1 MLTRY
6 NNTAYELISRVHQN
20 IHHVRFFFLYLILP
34 PRVGENIVIILYFII
49 TVIVVGSSS
58 THNNTMATE
67 HHNGTREKRTS
78 ISADNDAVART
89 TRDIGSGSV
98 SSVRQAAAA
107 AVRVSAENRRLQTRR
122 PARDTSTC
130 AYNNRIRGHIGREK
144 RFRGGKKKIEK
155 FQFVIFK

>member
-1 MLTRY
+1 MLTWY

-20 IHHVRFFFLYLILP
+20 IHHVRFFFFLYLILP

-107 AVRVSAENRRLQTRR
+107 VRLSAENRRLQTRR
-122 PARDTSTC
+122 PARDTC
-130 AYNNRIRGHIGREK
+130 AYNNRIRGGT
-144 RFRGGKKKIEK
+144 
-155 FQFVIFK
+155 